1 MQIFTLGKKPEGKL
15 EYIPRE
21 ILTESV
27 PGQLYEIHI
36 RTQSLLGR
44 GGPDKETIAS
54 ILIKELPERF
64 NGLIIHWI
72 EINDEMIKVSIT
84 GSPFAW
90 AALFL
95 ALPQILAVIGV
106 TVLMIGVY
114 LLWTH
119 VPGYVVGLIVIGALL
134 IFVGPKITDLW
145 KR

>member
-1 MQIFTLGKKPEGKL
+1 MQVLTLGKKPEGKL

-44 GGPDKETIAS
+44 PDKETIAS
-54 ILIKELPERF
+54 ILVKELPKRF
-64 NGLIIHWI
+64 NGLSIHWI
-72 EINDEMIKVSIT
+72 EVNDEMIKVAIT

-95 ALPQILAVIGV
+95 VLPQILAVIGV
-106 TVLMIGVY
+106 TVIMIGVF

-119 VPGYVVGLIVIGALL
+119 VPGYVIGIIVIGALL
-134 IFVGPKITDLW
+134 LYIAPKITW
-145 KR
+145 K